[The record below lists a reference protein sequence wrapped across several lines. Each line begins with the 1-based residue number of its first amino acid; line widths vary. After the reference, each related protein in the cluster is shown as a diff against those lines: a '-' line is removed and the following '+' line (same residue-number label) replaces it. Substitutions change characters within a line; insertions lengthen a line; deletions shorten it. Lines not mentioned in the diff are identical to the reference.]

1 MVWFFRG
8 MTKTAHTP
16 AHTPA
21 DTWLGLIEAHRDLID
36 RDEEDE
42 VTETEPANLVIPV
55 FHRSKHRR
63 RLLVTS
69 IAE

>member
-1 MVWFFRG
+1 MVWFFGG
-8 MTKTAHTP
+8 MKKTAQTP

-21 DTWLGLIEAHRDLID
+21 DTWLGLIEAHRDLIY

-42 VTETEPANLVIPV
+42 VTETDPANLVIPV